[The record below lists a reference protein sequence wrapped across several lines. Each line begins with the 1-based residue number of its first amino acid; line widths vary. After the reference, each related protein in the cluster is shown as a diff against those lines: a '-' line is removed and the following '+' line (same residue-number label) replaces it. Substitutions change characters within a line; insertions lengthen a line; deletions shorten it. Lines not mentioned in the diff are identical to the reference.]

1 MIEKVVVRRSLKD
14 SDSSKEDLEYWL
26 SRTPEERVEAV
37 ELLRRAVY
45 GDTGRIQK
53 VVRVIKRSEDK

>member
-26 SRTPEERVEAV
+26 SRRPEERVEAV
-37 ELLRRAVY
+37 EFMRRVFY

-53 VVRVIKRSEDK
+53 VVRVIKQSEDK